1 MCLNFVSAFLWKPR
15 SDLHG
20 AARDLRQVLYY
31 QLVRPCLGRAQRC
44 DFDSPSPKKESA
56 KQQLLARGQVAM
68 CLHQGSKV
76 VGATAVAGSAVA
88 AFRALRVGIAGLA
101 GGTVG
106 LAPEFVKDA
115 NKLSQLGERAFERL
129 RRERR
134 FTHLSFPRFFF

>member
-1 MCLNFVSAFLWKPR
+1 MIKMYLAPFDYYSLNFVSAFLWKPR

-106 LAPEFVKDA
+106 LAPAFVKDA
-115 NKLSQLGERAFERL
+115 NKLSP
-129 RRERR
+129 
-134 FTHLSFPRFFF
+134 S